1 MKRINKDYN
10 NSKIINGI
18 LQYNCTKGANNSL
31 LGSILLKE
39 QKSFCA
45 YSEEFIDPITDANDI
60 EHFNPNLK
68 CSNDDSY
75 SNWFKVKNKVNFRKR
90 LKELEFKKN
99 NISFNDILK
108 PCEND
113 FEEKLK
119 YIVGEYR
126 FEESSDIKV
135 KNLIDFLELNIPE
148 KIEQRR
154 DFIVRKRKEI
164 EKWGDDIEEFFKML
178 IEDDIRQIKYLRT
191 IQEEFGIDIWSMIPE
206 LK

>member
-1 MKRINKDYN
+1 MKKIKKDYN
-10 NSKIINGI
+10 NSKIITDA
-18 LQYNCTKGANNSL
+18 LQYDCKKGANNSL

-45 YSEEFIDPITDANDI
+45 YSEEFIDTITDANDI

-68 CSNDDSY
+68 CSNNDSY

-90 LKELEFKKN
+90 LKELEFKKK
-99 NISFNDILK
+99 NISFDDILQ

-113 FEEKLK
+113 FEEKLV

-126 FEESSDIKV
+126 FKESSDIKV
-135 KNLIDFLELNIPE
+135 KNLIDLLELNIPE

-154 DFIVRKRKEI
+154 NFIIRKRKEI
-164 EKWGDDIEEFFKML
+164 ESFGVSPEDFFSILIEE
-178 IEDDIRQIKYLRT
+178 DIKQVSYLRV
-191 IQEEFGIDIWSMIPE
+191 IQEEFKIDIWNMIPE
-206 LK
+206 LE

>member
-1 MKRINKDYN
+1 MKKIKKDYN
-10 NSKIINGI
+10 NSKIITGT
-18 LQYNCTKGANNSL
+18 LQYNCRKGANNSV
-31 LGSILLKE
+31 LGNILLKE
-39 QKSFCA
+39 QKNFCA
-45 YSEEFIDPITDANDI
+45 YSEEFIDPISDANDI

-68 CSNDDSY
+68 CSDHDSY

-90 LKELEFKKN
+90 LKELEFKKK
-99 NISFNDILK
+99 NISFDDILQ

-135 KNLIDFLELNIPE
+135 KNFIDFLELNIPE

-154 DFIVRKRKEI
+154 NFIIRKRKEI
-164 EKWGDDIEEFFKML
+164 ENFGVSPEDFFSIL
-178 IEDDIRQIKYLRT
+178 IEDDIKQISYLRA
-191 IQEEFGIDIWSMIPE
+191 IQDEFKIDIWSMIPE
-206 LK
+206 IE

>member
-1 MKRINKDYN
+1 MKKIKKDYN
-10 NSKIINGI
+10 NSKIITDA
-18 LQYNCTKGANNSL
+18 LQYNCRKGANNSV
-31 LGSILLKE
+31 LGNILLKE
-39 QKSFCA
+39 QKNFCA
-45 YSEEFIDPITDANDI
+45 YSEEFIDPISDANDI
-60 EHFNPNLK
+60 EHFNPDLK
-68 CSNDDSY
+68 CSDQDSY

-90 LKELEFKKN
+90 QKELEFKRN
-99 NISFNDILK
+99 NISFNDILQ

-119 YIVGEYR
+119 YIIGEYR

-178 IEDDIRQIKYLRT
+178 IEDDIRQIKYLRA
-191 IQEEFGIDIWSMIPE
+191 IQEEFGIDIWRMIPE
-206 LK
+206 LE

>member
-1 MKRINKDYN
+1 MKKIKKDYN
-10 NSKIINGI
+10 SSKIITDV
-18 LQYNCTKGANNSL
+18 LQYNCKKGANNSV

-45 YSEEFIDPITDANDI
+45 YSEEFIDPISDSNDI
-60 EHFNPNLK
+60 EHFNPDFK
-68 CSNDDSY
+68 CSDDDSY

-90 LKELEFKKN
+90 LKELEFQKKN
-99 NISFNDILK
+99 IQFDDILQ
-108 PCEND
+108 PCGND

-164 EKWGDDIEEFFKML
+164 EKWGDGIEDFFKML
-178 IEDDIRQIKYLRT
+178 IEDDIRQIKYLRA
-191 IQEEFGIDIWSMIPE
+191 IQEEFGIDIWNMIPE
-206 LK
+206 IE

>member
-1 MKRINKDYN
+1 MKKIKKDYN
-10 NSKIINGI
+10 NSKIITDA
-18 LQYNCTKGANNSL
+18 LQYNCRRGANNSV
-31 LGSILLKE
+31 LGNILLKE
-39 QKSFCA
+39 QKNFCA
-45 YSEEFIDPITDANDI
+45 YSEEFIDPISDANDI

-68 CSNDDSY
+68 CSDYDSY

-90 LKELEFKKN
+90 LKELEFKKK
-99 NISFNDILK
+99 NISFDDILQ

-113 FEEKLK
+113 FEEKLI

-135 KNLIDFLELNIPE
+135 KNLIDLLELNIPE

-154 DFIVRKRKEI
+154 NFIIRKRKEI
-164 EKWGDDIEEFFKML
+164 DSFGVSPEDFFSILIEE
-178 IEDDIRQIKYLRT
+178 DIKQVSYLRV
-191 IQEEFGIDIWSMIPE
+191 IQEEFEIDIWNMIPE